1 MVTTPPR
8 ELTRIWTMA
17 FADQLTAARK
27 ERKLTQQALADL
39 VGVHVTQLRR
49 YEAGTAQ
56 PTLDVL
62 RNIATALAVT
72 IDSLAFD
79 QGERGPT
86 DDLALVFEAASQL
99 DDEGKN
105 LVRALVEGVV
115 LRNQA
120 RRFSAAS

>member
-1 MVTTPPR
+1 
-8 ELTRIWTMA
+8 MA
-17 FADQLTAARK
+17 FAQRLTDARK

-62 RNIATALAVT
+62 RHIAQALAVT
-72 IDSLAFD
+72 IGSLAFD
-79 QGERGPT
+79 NGERGPSV
-86 DDLALVFEAASQL
+86 DLALVFEAASQL
-99 DDEGKN
+99 DDEGKD
-105 LVRALVEGVV
+105 LVRSLVEGVV

-120 RRFSAAS
+120 RRFSNAS